1 MFLVRNSRN
10 INCNYRKPYVYCFC
24 LESIRLKSSAEPKIK
39 TYSHTILSLKT
50 NFPAR
55 SNIAKKEEI
64 QKAAQ
69 FSELYNWQRE
79 HLSGPEYV
87 LHDGPPYANGDLHM
101 GHAVNK
107 IIKDINNRSQV
118 LQGNKVHYIPGWD
131 CHGLPIELK
140 ALQKAKK
147 KHKNAPTDPVN
158 IRKIAREFALDTVES
173 QKAAFESWGVMA
185 DWEKQYYLTLNNG
198 YVKNQLHQFLKMYK
212 DGYIFRTL
220 KPVYWS
226 PSSRTA
232 LAEAELEYDLQYKS
246 TEVYVKFPLE
256 VLPDVVNN
264 VAKGKQVSA
273 IIWTTTPWTLVFN
286 RAICY
291 NPLMK
296 YSVVKL
302 STYPDELYVVA
313 SGLVDSLKSTLD
325 VDVERLL
332 EFDGQLLTGTKYYNK
347 LVKESLPFLE
357 GEHVKDDKGTG
368 LVHTAPAHG
377 PEDFLVALKN
387 NMAVVCN
394 VDEAGFYTNL
404 DDELNGLP
412 VLSKGQ
418 EVIISRLSDSILS
431 RGTYTHSYPLDWR
444 TKKPIIIRASQQWFI
459 DTERLKEKAQAAL
472 EKVEILPP
480 SSAEQSRQGFRAQLE
495 KRPYWCISRQR
506 AWGVPIPALYCG
518 DDVIVHEGIIDNLCA
533 LVDKEGPDSWW
544 TCDVKH
550 FLPEEV
556 LKEYDL
562 GGKVVTK
569 GQDIMDIWFDSG
581 ISWSTLYPGGYSN
594 KAHLY
599 SEGHDQLTGW
609 FQTSL
614 LTSVALTGD
623 APYRSIFVHGF
634 AVDDKKRKMS
644 KSIGNV
650 IDPATVIHGGK
661 DRNSQPAYGIDTLR
675 WWVASHGT
683 QHSQIVIS
691 KKLLDDCQSE
701 VIRIRNILKYLL
713 GVVGSMEKTDF
724 EKTPQLNYFDQYI
737 VQETHDFVKQIKD
750 NYNNF
755 RYNHVAQSIL
765 FFISNKVSS
774 LYCHCVK
781 DRLYCSE
788 KYSNG
793 RISAQMACH
802 TIFVSLCKALGPILP
817 HLVEEAW
824 QHHPLFEKPFYFS
837 NEFETL
843 PPNPVDSSIM
853 DAILEIKRDICVS
866 AKNENLKKFK
876 ANIKLGL
883 DLYNKLIELNSKDDV
898 SDTVLCEIL
907 ELSDVNLEVINGG
920 KKWLIE
926 LSESN
931 KDQCLRCRKYNA
943 MENSDKCMRCEKVLN
958 AL

>member
-1 MFLVRNSRN
+1 MFLVKNSKN
-10 INCNYRKPYVYCFC
+10 IQFIYRKPLINCSC
-24 LESIRLKSSAEPKIK
+24 GSSRRLKSSAEPKIK
-39 TYSHTILSLKT
+39 TYSHTILSPKT

-55 SNIAKKEEI
+55 SNVTKKDEI

-79 HLSGPEYV
+79 HLTGPEYV

-118 LQGNKVHYIPGWD
+118 LQGNKVHYVPGWD

-147 KHKNAPTDPVN
+147 KTKDAPTDPVN
-158 IRKIAREFALDTVES
+158 IRRIAREFALETVEK
-173 QKAAFESWGVMA
+173 QKTAFESWGVMA
-185 DWEKQYYLTLNNG
+185 DWNKQYYLTLNNG
-198 YVKNQLHQFLKMYK
+198 YVKNQLQQFYKMYK
-212 DGYIFRTL
+212 DGFIFRTL

-246 TEVYVKFPLE
+246 TEVYVKFP
-256 VLPDVVNN
+256 VVDLPDVFTN
-264 VAKGKQVSA
+264 VTKGKPVSA
-273 IIWTTTPWTLVFN
+273 IIWTTTPWTLVAN
-286 RAICY
+286 RAVCF
-291 NPLMK
+291 NPQMK
-296 YSVVKL
+296 YSVVTINTHQGLFLVGSALIEGLKTVL
-302 STYPDELYVVA
+302 EADISKVV
-313 SGLVDSLKSTLD
+313 
-325 VDVERLL
+325 
-332 EFDGQLLTGTKYYNK
+332 EFDGHLLSNTKYYNK
-347 LVKESLPFLE
+347 LLKETLPFLE
-357 GEHVKDDKGTG
+357 AEHVKDDKGTG

-387 NMAVVCN
+387 NMTVECN
-394 VDEAGFYTNL
+394 VDEEGCYSNL
-404 DDELNGLP
+404 DEELNGLP

-418 EVIISRLSDSILS
+418 EIVISRLGDSVIR
-431 RGTYTHSYPLDWR
+431 RGVYVHSYPLDWR
-444 TKKPIIIRASQQWFI
+444 TKQPVILRASQQWFI
-459 DTERLKEKAQAAL
+459 DTEKLKEKAQAAL
-472 EKVEILPP
+472 EKVKILPP

-518 DDVIVHEGIIDNLCA
+518 DDVIVHESIIEKLCT
-533 LVDKEGPDSWW
+533 LIDVEGPDSWW
-544 TCDVKH
+544 SCDVSQ
-550 FLPEEV
+550 FLTDQVLQQYQLTGREV
-556 LKEYDL
+556 
-562 GGKVVTK
+562 VK
-569 GQDIMDIWFDSG
+569 GRDIMDIWFDSG
-581 ISWSTLYPGGYSN
+581 ISWSTLGGA

-599 SEGHDQLTGW
+599 SEGYDQLTGW

-614 LTSVALTGD
+614 LTSIALTGD

-650 IDPATVIHGGK
+650 IDPTIVIQGGR

-675 WWVASHGT
+675 WWVASHAT

-691 KKLLDDCQSE
+691 KKLLDDCLNE
-701 VIRIRNILKYLL
+701 VVRIRNILKYLL
-713 GVVGSMEKTDF
+713 GVVGTMEKVHF
-724 EKTPQLNYFDQYI
+724 ERKPQLNHFDLYM
-737 VQETHDFVKQIKD
+737 VQETHDFVKQI
-750 NYNNF
+750 NEHYNNF
-755 RYNHVAQSIL
+755 RYNLAAQSVM

-793 RISAQMACH
+793 RVSAQLVCH
-802 TIFVSLCKALGPILP
+802 TIFISLCKALGPILP

-837 NEFETL
+837 NDLKVL
-843 PPNPVDSSIM
+843 PPNPIDSSIM
-853 DAILEIKRDICVS
+853 NAILDVKKDICVT
-866 AKNENLKKFK
+866 AKNENLKKYK
-876 ANIKLGL
+876 ANIKL
-883 DLYNKLIELNSKDDV
+883 ELNLYDKLKDLNAEIDV
-898 SDTVLCEIL
+898 DDSVLCEIL
-907 ELSDVNLEVINGG
+907 ELSHVNLEVIKGGG
-920 KKWLIE
+920 KWQIE
-926 LSESN
+926 LSESD

-943 MENSDKCMRCEKVLN
+943 LENSDKCARCERVISSL
-958 AL
+958 